1 VDYGHRPVPL
11 TYLNA
16 ALRGGG
22 VWNAA
27 RYANKHFDGLINSFQ
42 SAASVKDQRKYAR
55 QIEMQ
60 LLKDTP
66 VIYSYFYNFIAGA
79 SPKVH
84 GYVPDGIAVVNLR
97 GVTLA

>member
-1 VDYGHRPVPL
+1 
-11 TYLNA
+11 
-16 ALRGGG
+16 LRSGG

-42 SAASVKDQRKYAR
+42 AAASIKDQRKYAR
-55 QIEMQ
+55 QMELQ

-66 VIYSYFYNFIAGA
+66 VIYSFFYNFIAAA

-97 GVTLA
+97 GVTIA